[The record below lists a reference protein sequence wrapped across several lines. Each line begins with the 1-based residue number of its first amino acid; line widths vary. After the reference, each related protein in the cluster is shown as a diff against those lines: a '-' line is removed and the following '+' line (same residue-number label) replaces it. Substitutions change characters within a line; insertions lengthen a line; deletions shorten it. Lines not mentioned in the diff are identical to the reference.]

1 MAKKRG
7 FLDGYET
14 YDPYSEGY
22 GNRSEWRQ
30 EFFRT
35 ISPDE
40 AMQILQS
47 DDPYEILG
55 VPRFSPLK
63 VIKKRY
69 RELML
74 RWHPDRNPDN
84 VEKATTMS
92 KKINAA
98 YSYLAR

>member
-1 MAKKRG
+1 MAKKG

-14 YDPYSEGY
+14 YDPAAEGY
-22 GNRSEWRQ
+22 GSRSQWRQ

-47 DDPYEILG
+47 EDPYEILG
-55 VPRFSPLK
+55 VPRRASNDD
-63 VIKKRY
+63 IKKAY
-69 RELML
+69 RKLML
-74 RWHPDRNPDN
+74 KWHPDKNPND
-84 VEKATTMS
+84 VEKATAMS

-98 YSYLAR
+98 YSYLIR

>member
-1 MAKKRG
+1 MAKKG

-14 YDPYSEGY
+14 YDPTAEGY
-22 GNRSEWRQ
+22 GSRSQWRQ
-30 EFFRT
+30 TFFHT
-35 ISPDE
+35 LSPDE

-47 DDPYEILG
+47 EDPYEILG
-55 VPRFSPLK
+55 LDRRATQPQ
-63 VIKKRY
+63 IKKRY

-74 RWHPDRNPDN
+74 KWHPDRNPND
-84 VEKATTMS
+84 VEKATAMS

>member
-1 MAKKRG
+1 MAKKG

-14 YDPYSEGY
+14 YEPTVEGF
-22 GNRSEWRQ
+22 GDRFQWRRA
-30 EFFRT
+30 FFHT

-55 VPRFSPLK
+55 LDRRATAEQ
-63 VIKKRY
+63 IKKRY
-69 RELML
+69 RELMFK
-74 RWHPDRNPDN
+74 WHPDKNPDDIA
-84 VEKATTMS
+84 KATAMA